1 MENFNSK
8 GTGNTFLA
16 RTPEPEVV
24 HGTTAGRS
32 SIRDLNEA
40 FWRELQPRIHSD
52 RADSNINMSGTNET
66 KTIQEIVRAVVTN
79 LNNLTSPPP
88 STSAV
93 PQASSTS
100 STVTSELNQSFKIPR
115 AGSLWANFSTT
126 KNYSK
131 TSKGKQPRSSNGRF
145 YAVSKKGKCPTKAPE
160 LIYKDVCLLPSPEW
174 AEVPRRKAKAKL
186 VQDNMYVDAWPFNK
200 NWSETELRCNVR
212 QLFEAHLFSNGEEI
226 G

>member
-1 MENFNSK
+1 MTCS
-8 GTGNTFLA
+8 
-16 RTPEPEVV
+16 
-24 HGTTAGRS
+24 
-32 SIRDLNEA
+32 
-40 FWRELQPRIHSD
+40 
-52 RADSNINMSGTNET
+52 DSNINMSGTNET

-88 STSAV
+88 STSTV

-115 AGSLWANFSTT
+115 AGSLWTNFSTT
-126 KNYSK
+126 KNYSM
-131 TSKGKQPRSSNGRF
+131 TSKGKQPRCSNGRLS
-145 YAVSKKGKCPTKAPE
+145 AVSKKGKCPSKAPE
-160 LIYKDVCLLPSPEW
+160 VIYKDVCLLPSPEW

-200 NWSETELRCNVR
+200 NWSETELRCNVG
-212 QLFEAHLFSNGEEI
+212 QLFEAHLCSNGEET